1 MRAILISVIGLLVIV
16 VVGGA
21 FYGYVGVDHPVSS
34 SGEDWSTFGEYFGG
48 VAGPLL
54 SFVSIILLVYT
65 IRLQMQ
71 QISEG
76 QGEVLK
82 RDLLAHVTKAD
93 DEIERWLQRQ
103 LTTVSLSEQ
112 TVEFGDVVWGVLQQE
127 QVSPREFKPAVG
139 RLLVL
144 TALYCEAIAL
154 YRDNINPYFILRYH
168 KQKAESLLSF
178 ISGQSHL
185 VDGMARVSIAMS
197 LHLLNAEVD
206 AAKGGK

>member
-1 MRAILISVIGLLVIV
+1 VIV

-21 FYGYVGVDHPVSS
+21 FYAHVGIGQNFSS
-34 SGEDWSTFGEYFGG
+34 KGEDWSTFGEYFGG
-48 VAGPLL
+48 VAGALL

-71 QISEG
+71 QISDA
-76 QGEVLK
+76 QDEVLK
-82 RDLLAHVTKAD
+82 RDLLAHITKAD
-93 DEIERWLQRQ
+93 DEIERWLQRR
-103 LTTVSLSEQ
+103 LATVSLSEQ
-112 TVEFGDVVWGVLQQE
+112 TIEFGDVVWGVLQPK
-127 QVSPREFKPAVG
+127 QVSPQEFKPAVG

-185 VDGMARVSIAMS
+185 VEGMARASIAMS
-197 LHLLNAEVD
+197 LHLLNSEPAAAE
-206 AAKGGK
+206 